1 MIDKFAI
8 TIGEVSSGF
17 LDLNRTSS
25 RTSTASFVMPA
36 PVGTGTEFRRTQASG
51 H

>member
-25 RTSTASFVMPA
+25 RTSTASFVMP
-36 PVGTGTEFRRTQASG
+36 GTGTEFRRTQASG